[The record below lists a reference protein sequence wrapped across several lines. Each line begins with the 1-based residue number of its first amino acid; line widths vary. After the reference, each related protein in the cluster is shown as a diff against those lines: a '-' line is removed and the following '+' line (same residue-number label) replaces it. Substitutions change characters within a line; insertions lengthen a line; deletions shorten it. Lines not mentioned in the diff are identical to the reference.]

1 MQRELDKI
9 NESIGL
15 LSHLLPLAPR
25 GSRDLRFLLARLADA
40 HDQRFDILGE
50 PKDIEKALE
59 YMAGVRTLTPDNADD
74 MPSVLS
80 ALGMARGKRYQRLRD
95 PADMEKGIE
104 LQSLALSMMS
114 NNDPDLAELLSNLSV
129 SHKDRYDRFGELRD
143 IEKAIEYNSRAVA
156 LTPEGNPTLSRH
168 FEQLGSSNSLRFQR
182 LGRVNDLEDAI
193 KFQSRALSLAPDGY
207 PHLPQI
213 LTNLGISHSSRFQ
226 RLGELGD
233 LDKAIEY
240 KTRALA
246 LSPNSHPDLP
256 TYLNNLGAS
265 YRDRFSR
272 LGELDDL
279 EKTIDYQA
287 RAVASTPD
295 GHPDLSLFL
304 NNLGLSHRFRYDRLG
319 ELNDLGKGIELQTR
333 ALALT
338 PDGHSE
344 LSSRFGNLGASHNHR
359 YHRLGDL
366 DDLEKAIEYGVRAVA
381 LVPNDHPDL
390 ANCLDNLGASYNY
403 RFERLGGLEDLEK
416 AIESTTRAL
425 ALTPDNHPKLSS
437 RLANLGTSHRN
448 RFDCLRK
455 SDDIEKVITYQTR
468 AVDLIPHGHPD
479 LSNALAKLGT
489 AHSYRFQYLGQQD
502 ALEKAIECYTR
513 AVALTPDGH
522 THLPRHL
529 ANLATMHSNR
539 FKLLGS
545 IQDLEKA
552 IANETCALA
561 AISDDHPSSCVLHFN
576 HAVSHFRYYEHSSDI
591 SYLDKSLTLI
601 RAACNLWAGPP
612 RDRFGYAQQWAAI
625 ATEHDSFNP
634 IEAFQTTIDLLP
646 QFIWL
651 GAPADQRYDDLKMV
665 ETLGVDAACV
675 AIISSNYAL
684 ALEWLEHARCILWN
698 QNLMLRSPLD
708 QLRAIDPSLA
718 TQLQTIAVQLHTAG
732 FNSRK
737 MPKTSGSSTSMT
749 QEEVGQWHRRLAR
762 EYDQLLTQSRTLSG
776 FEDFLRPMK
785 VNALVRAAQNGPIVV
800 LNCHVSRCD
809 ALLVL
814 PNQTTIDHL
823 PLPKFNEIIARSI
836 RSQIYMSG
844 GRQGFEERGVHVRR
858 KSESLNN
865 LASMLATLWHDVVK
879 PILDVLGHTDHV
891 PTENMP
897 HITWCPTGAM
907 SFLPLHAAGDYDQPH
922 SRVFDYVIS
931 SYTPTLAALLTSTP
945 SKLCSDSRVLAIGQG
960 VTPGHQALPGAAKE
974 LGYVRSHVE
983 SKFGY
988 TQLLDTQATPSTVLD
1003 AMETH
1008 DWVHLACHAHQNV
1021 TDPTKSGFFL
1031 HGGTLDLASINRRT
1045 FKKKGLAFLSACQ
1058 TATGDEKL
1066 PDEAVHLASGMLM
1079 AGYSGVI
1086 ATMWSVDDR
1095 DAPFVANKVYNELM
1109 VDGKLGNGEA
1119 GRALHNAV
1127 AGLRERVGE
1136 KAFGRWVPYIHFGS

>member
-9 NESIGL
+9 NESIDL
-15 LSHLLPLAPR
+15 LNRLLPLAPR
-25 GSRDLRFLLARLADA
+25 GSPDLRLLLAGLAAA
-40 HDQRFDILGE
+40 HDQRFDILGD
-50 PKDIEKALE
+50 PNDIEKELE
-59 YMAGVRTLTPDNADD
+59 YMTGVRTLTPDDADN

-80 ALGMARGKRYQRLRD
+80 ALGIARGKRYQRLGD

-104 LQSLALSMMS
+104 LQSLALGMMP
-114 NNDPDLAELLSNLSV
+114 NNDPDLADRLSNLSV

-156 LTPEGNPTLSRH
+156 LTPKGDPILSSY
-168 FEQLGSSNSLRFQR
+168 FEQLGSSHLLRFQR
-182 LGRVNDLEDAI
+182 QGEVNDLENAI
-193 KFQSRALSLAPDGY
+193 KFQSRALSLAPNGY
-207 PHLPQI
+207 PDLPQI
-213 LTNLGISHSSRFQ
+213 LTNLGISHSDRFQ
-226 RLGELGD
+226 RLGELD
-233 LDKAIEY
+233 DIEKAIEY
-240 KTRALA
+240 KIRALA
-246 LSPNSHPDLP
+246 LIPSGHPDLP

-265 YRDRFSR
+265 HRDRFNR

-287 RAVASTPD
+287 RAVVLTPD

-304 NNLGLSHRFRYDRLG
+304 HNLGLSHRFRYERLS
-319 ELNDLGKGIELQTR
+319 ELNDLGKCIELQTR

-344 LSSRFGNLGASHNHR
+344 LSSRFGNLGGSHNDR
-359 YHRLGDL
+359 YHRLGEL
-366 DDLEKAIEYGVRAVA
+366 DDLEKAIEYGVRALT

-390 ANCLDNLGASYNY
+390 SDCLDNLGASYMY
-403 RFERLGGLEDLEK
+403 RFQRLGGLEDLEK

-425 ALTPDNHPKLSS
+425 SLTPDDHPKLSS
-437 RLANLGTSHRN
+437 RLSNLGTSHRN
-448 RFDCLRK
+448 RFDRLRTL
-455 SDDIEKVITYQTR
+455 DDIEKAITYHTR

-502 ALEKAIECYTR
+502 ALEKAIECCTG
-513 AVALTPDGH
+513 AVASTPDGH
-522 THLPRHL
+522 NYLPRHL
-529 ANLATMHSNR
+529 SNLAGVYSNR
-539 FKLLGS
+539 FKLLGN

-552 IANETCALA
+552 IANGARALA
-561 AISDDHPSSCVLHFN
+561 MISDGHPSSCLLHFN
-576 HAVSHFRYYEHSSDI
+576 HAVSHFRYYEYSSDV
-591 SYLDKSLTLI
+591 SYLDKSLSLI
-601 RAACNLWAGPP
+601 RTACNSWAGPP
-612 RDRFGYAQQWAAI
+612 RDRFGYAQQWATI
-625 ATEHDSFNP
+625 ATEHDSLNP

-651 GAPADQRYDDLKMV
+651 GAPTDQRYHDLKMV
-665 ETLGVDAACV
+665 ETLGVDAAYA
-675 AIISSNYAL
+675 AILSSNYAL
-684 ALEWLEHARCILWN
+684 ALEWLEHARCIVWN

-708 QLRAIDPSLA
+708 QLRATDPSLA
-718 TQLQTIAVQLHTAG
+718 TQLQTIAFELHTISS
-732 FNSRK
+732 NSRE
-737 MPKTSGSSTSMT
+737 MLTLSGSSASMT
-749 QEEVGQWHRRLAR
+749 QEEVGRWHRRLAK
-762 EYDQLLTQSRTLSG
+762 EYDQLLTQARTLSG
-776 FEDFLRPMK
+776 FEDFLRPVK
-785 VNALVRAAQNGPIVV
+785 ANATVRAARNGPIVV

-814 PNQTTIDHL
+814 PNQTNISHL

-858 KSESLNN
+858 KSESLTN

-879 PILDVLGHTDHV
+879 PILDVLVHTDHV
-891 PTENMP
+891 PTENLP

-1079 AGYSGVI
+1079 AGYSSVI

-1095 DAPFVANKVYNELM
+1095 DAPFVANEVYNELM